1 MRESSP
7 ACLAQKPNKANP
19 RANPNPAPGFFL
31 SHPLCFA
38 ATLLPFSAFVIRSSH
53 LATRSFS
60 FLSRS
65 LDFFLFP
72 FLSLFLLSSS
82 SFSCPHPSCSRSIPT
97 TRASPGR
104 VPPPSSPPPAP
115 LLPRPAPSPR
125 SAPVV
130 RRPPSRRPPPASSSP
145 SAPRARRQAPPPRLL
160 PKPQLHLVSGRPGHG
175 RARAGLPRPGALPL
189 PPLRP
194 LLPSIP
200 PVPTPGAAPVRPRVT
215 AAVALLLLASVLRPV
230 AAGLP
235 PPCLSCCCCSRLL
248 FRCHV
253 TVCPRCLRARA
264 CAAAAPGCPRASGAA
279 PCLRLPFPRCPVRAR
294 CVVSPCRVPVSR
306 REAPIPDVFPFPTL
320 SRREPSSPFRRDN

>member
-1 MRESSP
+1 MLHAERAAHRPIDRTLVSSFLP
-7 ACLAQKPNKANP
+7 A
-19 RANPNPAPGFFL
+19 
-31 SHPLCFA
+31 
-38 ATLLPFSAFVIRSSH
+38 TSS
-53 LATRSFS
+53 L
-60 FLSRS
+60 LSRS
-65 LDFFLFP
+65 IFLHAP
-72 FLSLFLLSSS
+72 ELLPIDPHHPCLSRPRPTSLLSTSGSS
-82 SFSCPHPSCSRSIPT
+82 
-97 TRASPGR
+97 ASPASSLAPQRPGCAPASLASTSAGVVLPVR
-104 VPPPSSPPPAP
+104 SPSSPPSSTAT
-115 LLPRPAPSPR
+115 
-125 SAPVV
+125 
-130 RRPPSRRPPPASSSP
+130 PPA
-145 SAPRARRQAPPPRLL
+145 QAPAPPRL
-160 PKPQLHLVSGRPGHG
+160 RPGHG

-320 SRREPSSPFRRDN
+320 SRREPSSPFRREASPTQVLPP